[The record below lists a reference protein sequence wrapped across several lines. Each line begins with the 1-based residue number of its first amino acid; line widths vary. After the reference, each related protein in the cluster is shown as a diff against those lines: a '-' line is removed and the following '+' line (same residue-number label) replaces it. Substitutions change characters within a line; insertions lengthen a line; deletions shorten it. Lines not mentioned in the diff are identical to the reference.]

1 MIPFFS
7 KSDRYT
13 PTKVLTSAGIP
24 WERGST
30 SSHHEF
36 ATDTVLGW
44 KTGLDASPVLLT
56 DDYMKNKAGRNML
69 TKTEISFPDV
79 KLTERFSN
87 TSD

>member
-30 SSHHEF
+30 SSHHEL
-36 ATDTVLGW
+36 ATDTV
-44 KTGLDASPVLLT
+44 LDASPVLLT